1 MPATSA
7 LSYDQTVLEPR
18 KYDDNRTKCNFIKKM
33 TTNANVGAVK
43 TEKLDSYTL
52 INLAKFMTHSFYK
65 IWDNANSKDIYSGY
79 GNNDLMYYF
88 QQTAISEVNP
98 NFEHFQDF
106 CEKILGATE
115 TSYSLCLCALKL
127 IDRLRVRNSD
137 VSGSDGFE
145 YRIFIAAYVIAY
157 KFFTERS
164 INNKAWEPIC
174 GMDVSQI
181 NVMEI
186 EMLFGISF
194 NVNISSE
201 EFIEWIQEMDMI
213 FSNNINT
220 SMWYIQ
226 DIKPILSAIVRET
239 EEVVMSDKSI
249 AYYDSQDTNVDLG
262 NKKPSTSKPMMSY
275 CRNNSIS
282 SGSTLVASE
291 YEESIVEG
299 DSFQYALSPL
309 SVTSTETSFLT
320 R

>member
-7 LSYDQTVLEPR
+7 LTYNQTVLEPR
-18 KYDDNRTKCNFIKKM
+18 KYDDSRTKCNYMKKM
-33 TTNANVGAVK
+33 TTNTNVGAVK

-52 INLAKFMTHSFYK
+52 INLSKFITHSFYK
-65 IWDNANSKDIYSGY
+65 IWDNTNNQDIYSRY
-79 GNNDLMYYF
+79 GNNDLMSYF
-88 QQTAISEVNP
+88 QSTINEVNP

-145 YRIFIAAYVIAY
+145 YRIFIAAYIIAY

-194 NVNISSE
+194 NVNITSE
-201 EFIEWIQEMDMI
+201 EFIEWIQEVDMI

-239 EEVVMSDKSI
+239 EEVIMNYKSI
-249 AYYDSQDTNVDLG
+249 AYYDSQDTNVDL
-262 NKKPSTSKPMMSY
+262 NNKPSTSKPMMSY

-291 YEESIVEG
+291 YEDSIVEG

>member
-7 LSYDQTVLEPR
+7 LTYNQTVLEPR
-18 KYDDNRTKCNFIKKM
+18 KYDDSRTKCNYMKKM
-33 TTNANVGAVK
+33 TTNTNVGAVK

-52 INLAKFMTHSFYK
+52 INLSKFITHSFYK
-65 IWDNANSKDIYSGY
+65 IWDNTNNQDIYSGY
-79 GNNDLMYYF
+79 GNNDLMSYF
-88 QQTAISEVNP
+88 QSTINEVNP

-145 YRIFIAAYVIAY
+145 YRIFIAAYIIAY

-194 NVNISSE
+194 NVNITSE
-201 EFIEWIQEMDMI
+201 EFIEWIQEVDMI

-239 EEVVMSDKSI
+239 EEVIMNYKSI
-249 AYYDSQDTNVDLG
+249 AYYDSQDTNVDL
-262 NKKPSTSKPMMSY
+262 NNKPSTSKPMMSY

-291 YEESIVEG
+291 YEDSIVEG

>member
-7 LSYDQTVLEPR
+7 LIYRQSVLEPR
-18 KYDDNRTKCNFIKKM
+18 KLDETKSKFNYMKK
-33 TTNANVGAVK
+33 TINTNVGAVK

-52 INLAKFMTHSFYK
+52 VNLSKFMTYSFYK
-65 IWDNANSKDIYSGY
+65 IWDNANDQDVYCSYDS
-79 GNNDLMYYF
+79 NDLMSYF
-88 QQTAISEVNP
+88 QQTAFTRVNP

-115 TSYSLCLCALKL
+115 TSFSLCLCALKL
-127 IDRLRVRNSD
+127 IDRLRSRNSD
-137 VSGSDGFE
+137 ASGSDGFE
-145 YRIFIAAYVIAY
+145 YRIFIAAYIIAY

-194 NVNISSE
+194 NINITSE
-201 EFIEWIQEMDMI
+201 EFIEWIQEIDII
-213 FSNNINT
+213 FSNNLST

-226 DIKPILSAIVRET
+226 DIKPILSTIIRET
-239 EEVVMSDKSI
+239 SDVIIMNDESI
-249 AYYDSQDTNVDLG
+249 AYHDSQDTNVEI
-262 NKKPSTSKPMMSY
+262 NKPSTSKPMMSY
-275 CRNNSIS
+275 CRANSTS
-282 SGSTLVASE
+282 SNSTLVASE
-291 YEESIVEG
+291 YEDSIIDEY
-299 DSFQYALSPL
+299 SFQYSLSPI
-309 SVTSTETSFLT
+309 SDTSNESSILT